1 MKLFFRKSGE
11 GFPLII
17 LHGLF
22 GMSDNWASLAKRY
35 AAEGFSVYLPDLRN
49 HGQSPQDETF
59 ALDVMADDLAELM
72 DDEKL
77 DKAHLAGHSL
87 GGKVA
92 MYFACRHPE
101 KVSKLVV
108 ADIAPRYYPPHHETV
123 LAGIHSVD
131 FTTVSNRG
139 EAEKQMEK
147 FLRDAGVRQF
157 LLKNLYW
164 KEEVAFPHSK
174 RLAWRFNL
182 PVLEKYIENAGTALP
197 ENYLFG
203 GPCLFIRG
211 ERSDYITAKDTPDIL
226 RHFPKAI
233 IETVPSAGHWVH
245 AENPEGFSAV
255 LLKFLRQ
262 D

>member
-1 MKLFFRKSGE
+1 MKLYFRKSGE

-22 GMSDNWASLAKRY
+22 GMSDNWASLAKKY
-35 AAEGFSVYLPDLRN
+35 AAEGFAVYLPDLRN
-49 HGQSPQDETF
+49 HGQSPHDETF
-59 ALDVMADDLAELM
+59 TLDAMAADLAGLM

-77 DKAHLAGHSL
+77 DKAYLVGHSL

-92 MYFACRHPE
+92 MRFACMHPE
-101 KVSKLVV
+101 RVSKLVV
-108 ADIAPRYYPPHHETV
+108 ADIAPRYYPPHHEKV
-123 LAGIHSVD
+123 LAGIHAVD
-131 FTTVSNRG
+131 FSTVSSRS

-147 FLRDAGVRQF
+147 FLPDAGVRQF

-164 KEEVAFPHSK
+164 KESPGDTHTK

-182 PVLEKYIENAGTALP
+182 PVLEKAIENAGEALP
-197 ENYLFG
+197 EKDAYG

-211 ERSDYITAKDTPDIL
+211 ERSDYIQAGDANEIIL
-226 RHFPKAI
+226 HFPAATVV
-233 IETVPSAGHWVH
+233 TVPDAGHWVH
-245 AENPEGFSAV
+245 AENPDGFSDV